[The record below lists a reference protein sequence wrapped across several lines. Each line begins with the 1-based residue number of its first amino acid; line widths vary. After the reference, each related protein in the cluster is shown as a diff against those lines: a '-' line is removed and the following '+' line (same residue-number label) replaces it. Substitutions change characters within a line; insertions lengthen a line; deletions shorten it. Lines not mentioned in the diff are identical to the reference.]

1 MESLIDLVSRECR
14 LLTEFVALLGDEEQ
28 ALVAGDTEA
37 LAKVTP
43 RKTEI
48 VSRLNQIADLRN
60 RNMRASG
67 LPADTAGLESW
78 RQRDSSSASAADQLI
93 TLAGQA
99 RERNRVNGQL
109 IALHLQKT
117 QEALAALTG
126 GDARRQTYG
135 RDGQTE
141 PAKTGYRLID
151 SA

>member
-1 MESLIDLVSRECR
+1 MGSLIELVRRECR
-14 LLTEFVALLGDEEQ
+14 LLAEFVDLLSQEEQ

-37 LAKVTP
+37 LATLTP
-43 RKTEI
+43 RKSEL
-48 VSRLNQIADLRN
+48 VSRLNQIADLRDAG
-60 RNMRASG
+60 MRANG
-67 LPADTAGLESW
+67 LPADTAGIDSW
-78 RQRDSSSASAADQLI
+78 RQRDGAAASAAEQLM

>member
-1 MESLIDLVSRECR
+1 MESLIELVSRECR
-14 LLTEFVALLGDEEQ
+14 LLGEFVALLGDEEQ
-28 ALVAGDTEA
+28 ALVAGDTET
-37 LAKVTP
+37 LAKLTP
-43 RKTEI
+43 RKTEL
-48 VSRLNQIADLRN
+48 VSRLNQIAELRN
-60 RNMRASG
+60 LSMRANG
-67 LPADTAGLESW
+67 LPADTVGLESW
-78 RQRDSSSASAADQLI
+78 RRRDGAAAGAAGQLMA
-93 TLAGQA
+93 LAEQA